1 MILNRA
7 IRFFYLSIWGKAVN
21 TYRILKIKTLYPS
34 VQIDFKTIIG
44 KNCSIFCCDSGRLII
59 RNSQIGNGTFIFADE
74 YAYIEIKDTFINRN
88 CVLLAKESI
97 TVDSGCAIAEM
108 VVIRDQNHILDP
120 SNALNP
126 FENYDIAPIKI
137 GKNVW
142 IASKASILKGATLED
157 YTIIAASA
165 VVNTTV
171 PTMQVWGGIPAKFIK
186 MLK

>member
-21 TYRILKIKTLYPS
+21 TCRILKIKLLFPS
-34 VQIDFKTIIG
+34 VSIDFGSTVG
-44 KNCSIFCCDSGRLII
+44 KNCSISCCDSASLILKK
-59 RNSQIGNGTFIFADE
+59 TFIGDQTHIFVDE
-74 YAYIEIKDTFINRN
+74 KARIEIKDSFVNRN
-88 CVLLAKESI
+88 CVLVAKEAI
-97 TVDSGCAIAEM
+97 TIDSGCAIAEM
-108 VVIRDQNHILDP
+108 VVIRDQNHVLDP

-126 FENYDIAPIKI
+126 FEHYDIEPIKI

-142 IASKASILKGATLED
+142 IGAKASILKGATLED

-171 PTMQVWGGIPAKFIK
+171 PTKQVWGGIPAKFIK
-186 MLK
+186 SL

>member
-21 TYRILKIKTLYPS
+21 TCRILKIKLLYPS
-34 VQIDFKTIIG
+34 VSIDFGSTIG
-44 KNCSIFCCDSGRLII
+44 NNCSIACCDSATLVIK
-59 RNSQIGNGTFIFADE
+59 NSQIGNGTFIFADE
-74 YAYIEIKDTFINRN
+74 NANIEIKDSFVFWN
-88 CVLLAKESI
+88 CNITAKKSI
-97 TVDSGCAIAEM
+97 TIDSGCAIAEM
-108 VVIRDQNHILDP
+108 VVIRDQNHIVDP
-120 SNALNP
+120 SNTQNP

-142 IASKASILKGATLED
+142 IGAKASILKGATLED

-171 PTMQVWGGIPAKFIK
+171 PSKQVWGGIPAKF
-186 MLK
+186 LKSIN